1 MSFEYEK
8 VPEVGPDALRLHLNE
23 NTAGC
28 SPKVLDAMRALT
40 RLDAAFYPD
49 YGEVERAVAAH
60 FRRTTTEVALT
71 NGLDEG
77 LHAACLAW
85 LLRGDDGR
93 QLEVV
98 VVEPAFDM
106 YAACA
111 DAAGGRVVRVMP
123 RADFAFPLADVVA
136 AITPLTRL
144 VFLTSPNNPTGLR
157 IDHEHVVAIAGAL
170 PDGAIVLLDEAY
182 ADFAS
187 ADYLAHLAA
196 TPNVVV
202 GRTFAKAHGLA
213 AVRVGVVVGAG
224 HVIARFKRVLPPY
237 GLNVF
242 AATAVRA
249 ALDDHEYVE
258 WYRSQVTRSKQLL
271 YEACERVGLDYW
283 PSEANFVLVRAGVR
297 LRAIV
302 DGLAARGIF
311 VRDRS
316 RQPGC
321 EGCLRITAGVVA
333 HTEACIRAIEEVLC
347 VAR

>member
-8 VPEVGPDALRLHLNE
+8 VPEVGQGVLRLHLNE

-28 SPKVLDAMRALT
+28 SPKVLDALRALT
-40 RLDAAFYPD
+40 CHDAAFYPD
-49 YGEVERAVAAH
+49 YTEVERATATH
-60 FRRTTTEVALT
+60 FGRTTRQIALT

-77 LHAACLAW
+77 LHAACLGW
-85 LLRGDDGR
+85 LQRGEDGR
-93 QLEVV
+93 QLEAI

-123 RADFAFPLADVVA
+123 RADFAFPIDEVIA
-136 AITPLTRL
+136 AITPATRV

-157 IDHEHVVAIAGAL
+157 IDDEAIGVVASAL
-170 PDGAIVLLDEAY
+170 PEDAIVLLDEAY
-182 ADFAS
+182 ADFAAS
-187 ADYLAHLAA
+187 DYLSRLDA
-196 TPNVVV
+196 TPNLVV

-213 AVRVGVVVGAG
+213 AVRAGVVIGAEP
-224 HVIARFKRVLPPY
+224 VIARFKRVLPPY

-242 AATAVRA
+242 AATAVGV
-249 ALDDHEYVE
+249 ALEDGEYLD
-258 WYRSQVTRSKQLL
+258 WYRDQVARSRQLV
-271 YEACERVGLDYW
+271 YEACDRLALHYW
-283 PSEANFVLVRAGVR
+283 PSEANFVLVRARDR
-297 LRAIV
+297 LRPIV

-321 EGCLRITAGVVA
+321 DGCLRITAGVVA
-333 HTEACIRAIEEVLC
+333 HTEACVRAMEEILC
-347 VAR
+347 GAR